1 MTEPSRQ
8 VSSPRLGRDGRPV
21 KPSSIS
27 TAVVL
32 GFVQVGLSVV
42 ATVGMIV
49 LVLALASAM
58 EVGTGDEV
66 WLIAVVQFIVAAL
79 LLAGSFRLRSGT
91 TRSLYIVAVGL
102 QLVICLGWLVLFLAW
117 AANPMRFAVVP
128 LTFGAL
134 AVIGV
139 VHAAR
144 PSSSEYLRIMRDW

>member
-32 GFVQVGLSVV
+32 GFVQVGLSVL

-49 LVLALASAM
+49 LVLALASVM
-58 EVGTGDEV
+58 EVGTGGEV
-66 WLIAVVQFIVAAL
+66 WLIAVV
-79 LLAGSFRLRSGT
+79 
-91 TRSLYIVAVGL
+91 
-102 QLVICLGWLVLFLAW
+102 
-117 AANPMRFAVVP
+117 P
-128 LTFGAL
+128 LTLGAL